1 MNYMKK
7 WKLFS
12 IIAVTLVGLGINLV
26 AEATLMKGVY
36 DSHIALW
43 FWTGLFG
50 IIAINAGL
58 SFMGEAVKSRIYAEL
73 KQKEDSNGRMV

>member
-1 MNYMKK
+1 MTSIKK
-7 WKLFS
+7 WKYFS

-36 DSHIALW
+36 DSHIAVW

-50 IIAINAGL
+50 IISINAGL
-58 SFMGEAVKSRIYAEL
+58 SFMAEAVKHRIYSE
-73 KQKEDSNGRMV
+73 KEGTAI